1 MLSISFH
8 LPHILCQLEP
18 GTEYLLVSCVHEHN
32 EITQKRSQYP
42 SMRVRSLIR
51 RLLSL
56 KVTTVWAFLYHQF
69 PGSKPSSKPSKHI
82 KIDDEESQA
91 WFDDSLPVKRRS
103 ILDMALITLL
113 ILLILVVLLA
123 YVIYKPPNL
132 LICFFQWHNPDVL
145 FHVPLAASQKIVA
158 LTIDDAPS
166 SSTAQIL
173 DLLSTYNASATFFI
187 IGSQVS
193 SHSSI
198 TQQIHASGHEL
209 GNHAWN
215 DEPSLSLPLSELSRQ
230 ITELDALLPANVNG
244 KRYFRPGSGVFSQKM
259 VDMVGKLGY
268 RTVLGSIYP
277 HDPQIHNP
285 RVNAKHVLSM
295 VRPGGIIIM
304 HDRRSYS
311 VEQLELILKGLKKE
325 GWKVV
330 NLGGLLAEK
339 EALGQPA

>member
-1 MLSISFH
+1 
-8 LPHILCQLEP
+8 
-18 GTEYLLVSCVHEHN
+18 
-32 EITQKRSQYP
+32 
-42 SMRVRSLIR
+42 MRVRSLIR

-56 KVTTVWAFLYHQF
+56 KVTTVWAFLYYQL
-69 PGSKPSSKPSKHI
+69 PGPNPSSKASKHI
-82 KIDDEESQA
+82 KIDDEESQSQ
-91 WFDDSLPVKRRS
+91 FDDSFLVKRRS
-103 ILDMALITLL
+103 ILKMALITLL
-113 ILLILVVLLA
+113 ILLVIVVLLA
-123 YVIYKPPNL
+123 YVVYKPPNL
-132 LICFFQWHNPDVL
+132 LIRFFQWHCPDVL

-166 SSTAQIL
+166 SSTDQIL

-187 IGSQVS
+187 IGSQLTTHPSLV
-193 SHSSI
+193 
-198 TQQIHASGHEL
+198 TRIHTAGHEL

-230 ITELDALLPANVNG
+230 ITELDALLPANADG
-244 KRYFRPGSGVFSQKM
+244 RKYFRPGSGVFSQKM

-285 RVNAKHVLSM
+285 RMNAKHVLSM

-304 HDRRSYS
+304 HDRRGYS
-311 VEQLELILKGLKKE
+311 VEQLELVLKGLKKG

-330 NLGGLLAEK
+330 SLGGLLAER
-339 EALGQPA
+339 EALDQPD